1 MHLLMFL
8 KNDLEL
14 QEGPRL
20 TRLNT
25 TDYITNEHDGNNFI
39 TFRTKN
45 TTCLSDDFPKLEC
58 FPILPKLLV
67 KKTMI
72 RKTKL
77 AEQSVFT

>member
-1 MHLLMFL
+1 MHILTCL

-25 TDYITNEHDGNNFI
+25 TDYITNEHDRNNFI

-45 TTCLSDDFPKLEC
+45 TTCLSDDFSKLEC
-58 FPILPKLLV
+58 YSFLPKLLV
-67 KKTMI
+67 EKTGDQ
-72 RKTKL
+72 
-77 AEQSVFT
+77 EH